1 MARIAEQE
9 LARVRDELAQQREG
23 TCSPMDLLLGSVD
36 WLWEERLIL
45 EEIEAKK
52 K

>member
-1 MARIAEQE
+1 MPQTAEQE
-9 LARVRDELAQQREG
+9 LARVRDELARQREG
-23 TCSPMDLLLGSVD
+23 TCPPMDLLLWSVD

-45 EEIEAKK
+45 EGIEAKK